1 MEDHELAEE
10 WHSKGVTPEAVLIIS
25 LGSLFGVG
33 LCTQLVKQ
41 NTVPVLPLI
50 LMGVVTLGTMMAFQS
65 TLADHMYISRP

>member
-1 MEDHELAEE
+1 MDDHELAEE
-10 WHSKGVTPEAVLIIS
+10 WHSKGVTPEVVLILS

-41 NTVPVLPLI
+41 NIVPIVPLI

-65 TLADHMYISRP
+65 TLAEHPYFRP